1 VPGTWL
7 LYGAP
12 KININEESD
21 YIFDIIT
28 DKDNIMYFLPI
39 SLAIFLIF
47 LLVIPFL
54 IFMLPAVA
62 FAKLGLSP
70 VAGLVFFWLCLVGS
84 LINIPVY
91 QRESEYSSEPDEFT
105 MLFNRFFN
113 VKIPHFQKQIIS
125 LNLGGAI
132 LPGFL
137 SFYLISS
144 VSFQSV
150 FMATIITTIC
160 SFLLSKPVKGVGIV
174 IPAFIPPI
182 IAAISAL
189 IFSDK
194 AHAPAVAYISG
205 VMGTLIGADLL
216 RLHQLKK
223 HGVSFLSIGG
233 AGVFDGIFIVGIIS
247 VLLA

>member
-1 VPGTWL
+1 
-7 LYGAP
+7 
-12 KININEESD
+12 
-21 YIFDIIT
+21 
-28 DKDNIMYFLPI
+28 MYFLPI

-47 LLVIPFL
+47 LFLIPFL
-54 IFMLPAVA
+54 MFMIPAVA

-70 VAGLVFFWLCLVGS
+70 VAGLFFFWFCLLGS

-91 QRESEYSSEPDEFT
+91 RRDTHYPAEPDDVT
-105 MLFNRFFN
+105 MFFNRFFN
-113 VKIPHFQKQIIS
+113 VRIPHFQQQIIS
-125 LNLGGAI
+125 LNLGGAV

-137 SFYLISS
+137 SLYLFSR
-144 VSFQSV
+144 VSFEPV
-150 FMATIITTIC
+150 LMATIVTTVC
-160 SFLLSKPVKGVGIV
+160 SFLLSKPVRGVGIM

-182 IAAISAL
+182 IAAIAAL
-189 IFSDK
+189 IFADK

-216 RLHQLKK
+216 RLHQIKR

>member
-1 VPGTWL
+1 
-7 LYGAP
+7 
-12 KININEESD
+12 
-21 YIFDIIT
+21 
-28 DKDNIMYFLPI
+28 MYFLPV

-47 LLVIPFL
+47 LFLIPFL

-70 VAGLVFFWLCLVGS
+70 AAGLLFFWFCLVGS
-84 LINIPVY
+84 LVNIPIY
-91 QRESEYSSEPDEFT
+91 RRDTPYPAEPDEIT
-105 MLFNRFFN
+105 LLFNRFFN
-113 VKIPHFQKQIIS
+113 VRIPHFQQQIIS

-132 LPGFL
+132 LPGLL
-137 SFYLISS
+137 SLYLLTRVSS
-144 VSFQSV
+144 EAV
-150 FMATIITTIC
+150 FMATVITTAC
-160 SFLLSKPVKGVGIV
+160 SFLLSKPVKGVGIM

-189 IFSDK
+189 IFSDR

-205 VMGTLIGADLL
+205 VLGTLIGADLF
-216 RLHQLKK
+216 RLHEIKR

>member
-1 VPGTWL
+1 
-7 LYGAP
+7 
-12 KININEESD
+12 
-21 YIFDIIT
+21 
-28 DKDNIMYFLPI
+28 MYFLPI

-47 LLVIPFL
+47 LFLIPFL

-70 VAGLVFFWLCLVGS
+70 VVGLFFFWLCLVGS

-91 QRESEYSSEPDEFT
+91 RRDAENPVEPDNVT
-105 MLFNRFFN
+105 MLFNQFFN
-113 VKIPHFQKQIIS
+113 VRIPHFQQQTIS

-132 LPGFL
+132 LPGLL
-137 SFYLISS
+137 SLYLISR

-150 FMATIITTIC
+150 FMATVITTMC

-182 IAAISAL
+182 IAAVAAL

-205 VMGTLIGADLL
+205 VMGTLIGADIL
-216 RLHQLKK
+216 RLHQIKR
-223 HGVSFLSIGG
+223 HGLSFLSIGG